1 MATVLLLAPGIIAAG
16 YYCYLKKLPLKSIE
30 FFIFSATFIFI
41 INLFVCTLI
50 MLMGHKAMLSSDL
63 FAQLKNVVLYGF
75 LAAAGMVLMPNILVF
90 ASRIHL
96 GKKHE

>member
-16 YYCYLKKLPLKSIE
+16 YFCYLKKIPLKSIE
-30 FFIFSATFIFI
+30 FFMFSVTFIFI
-41 INLFVCTLI
+41 INLFVVTLI

-63 FAQLKNVVLYGF
+63 FSQLKTVVLYGF
-75 LAAAGMVLMPNILVF
+75 LAAAGMVLMPNILVL